1 MIQSA
6 EGKPLNSFY
15 LIKTDGIFQ
24 SDEEAANYKN
34 KDGKPIQP
42 GAQAGDLKFVDYNG
56 DGEISDEDRQYMG
69 NAMPKQLSPSLWA
82 LHGRNF
88 LSVPCSK
95 V

>member
-1 MIQSA
+1 MLTVLRGVWTSDKTFRNLPYMIQSA

-42 GAQAGDLKFVDYNG
+42 GAQAGDLNSWIIMVMEN
-56 DGEISDEDRQYMG
+56 
-69 NAMPKQLSPSLWA
+69 
-82 LHGRNF
+82 
-88 LSVPCSK
+88 
-95 V
+95 

>member
-34 KDGKPIQP
+34 KDGNRYNRE
-42 GAQAGDLKFVDYNG
+42 LKLV
-56 DGEISDEDRQYMG
+56 I
-69 NAMPKQLSPSLWA
+69 
-82 LHGRNF
+82 
-88 LSVPCSK
+88 
-95 V
+95 